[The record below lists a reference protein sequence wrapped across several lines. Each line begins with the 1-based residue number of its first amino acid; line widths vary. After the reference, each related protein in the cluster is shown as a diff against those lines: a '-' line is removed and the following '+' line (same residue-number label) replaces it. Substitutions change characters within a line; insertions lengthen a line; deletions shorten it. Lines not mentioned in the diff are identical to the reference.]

1 MPARSD
7 KTARELLEVT
17 TLLMRSFTAR
27 MRQGE
32 QRIEPAHIGIL
43 ARLSA
48 GPCSLTELAQHQA
61 VRLPTMSKS
70 IALLVKRGWVS
81 RSTPADNRR
90 QTMVTLTAAGREVF
104 ADMKRDS
111 TKHVVGLFVTLS
123 ADDRMR
129 VDAGLKILVRALTEA
144 VRNERG

>member
-7 KTARELLEVT
+7 KTARELLAVT

-32 QRIEPAHIGIL
+32 QRVEPAHIGIL

-70 IALLVKRGWVS
+70 IALLVKRGWVD
-81 RSTPADNRR
+81 RTTPSDNRR
-90 QTMVTLTAAGREVF
+90 QTMVALTAGWRRVF
-104 ADMKRDS
+104 AD
-111 TKHVVGLFVTLS
+111 
-123 ADDRMR
+123 
-129 VDAGLKILVRALTEA
+129 
-144 VRNERG
+144 

>member
-1 MPARSD
+1 MPAHS

-32 QRIEPAHIGIL
+32 QRVEPAHIGIL
-43 ARLSA
+43 ARLSM
-48 GPCSLTELAQHQA
+48 GPCTLTELAQHQA

-70 IALLVKRGWVS
+70 VALLVVRGWVE
-81 RSTPADNRR
+81 RSTPAENRR
-90 QTMVTLTAAGREVF
+90 QTMVALTAAGRGVF
-104 ADMKRDS
+104 AEMKRGS
-111 TKHVVGLFVTLS
+111 TKHVAGLLVTLS
-123 ADDRMR
+123 DEDRMR
-129 VDAGLKILVRALTEA
+129 VDAGLAILIKALTEA

>member
-1 MPARSD
+1 MPPRSS

-27 MRQGE
+27 MRQGK
-32 QRIEPAHIGIL
+32 QRVEPAHIGIL
-43 ARLSA
+43 ARLSMGA
-48 GPCSLTELAQHQA
+48 CSLTELAQHQA

-70 IALLVKRGWVS
+70 IALLVARGWVK

-90 QTMVTLTAAGREVF
+90 QAMVALTPAGRGVF
-104 ADMKRDS
+104 AAMKRDS
-111 TKHVVGLFVTLS
+111 TKHVAGLLVTLS
-123 ADDRMR
+123 DEDRIR
-129 VDAGLKILVRALTEA
+129 VDAGLAILIEALTEA